1 MRIKDEAYARHRL
14 DLPQVPRIKGPAVG
28 SPLPPR
34 VEDPRA
40 KSPATPG
47 PHRRAR
53 PSSRKVLSPS
63 SQDLERSVVM
73 ANK

>member
-1 MRIKDEAYARHRL
+1 MRGTTWTSHK
-14 DLPQVPRIKGPAVG
+14 PQG
-28 SPLPPR
+28 SEVLQGESRCPPCI
-34 VEDPRA
+34 EDPRA
-40 KSPATPG
+40 KSPATHG

>member
-1 MRIKDEAYARHRL
+1 MRGTTWTSHKPQGSEVLQGEACY
-14 DLPQVPRIKGPAVG
+14 
-28 SPLPPR
+28 PPCM
-34 VEDPRA
+34 EDPRA
-40 KSPATPG
+40 KSPATPS